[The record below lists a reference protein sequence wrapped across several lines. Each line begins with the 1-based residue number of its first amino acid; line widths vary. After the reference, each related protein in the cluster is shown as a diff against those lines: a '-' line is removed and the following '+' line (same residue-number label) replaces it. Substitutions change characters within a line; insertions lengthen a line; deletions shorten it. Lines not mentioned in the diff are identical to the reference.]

1 MSILID
7 EQGRPI
13 LLFADQDNKKRT
25 KGLDAYKVIFIILT
39 INRQTLWLQEE

>member
-25 KGLDAYKVIFIILT
+25 KGIEAYKVSTDFFIYFSYLG
-39 INRQTLWLQEE
+39 

>member
-13 LLFADQDNKKRT
+13 ILFNDQDNKKRT
-25 KGLDAYKVIFIILT
+25 KGLDAFKVREALISFIIF
-39 INRQTLWLQEE
+39 